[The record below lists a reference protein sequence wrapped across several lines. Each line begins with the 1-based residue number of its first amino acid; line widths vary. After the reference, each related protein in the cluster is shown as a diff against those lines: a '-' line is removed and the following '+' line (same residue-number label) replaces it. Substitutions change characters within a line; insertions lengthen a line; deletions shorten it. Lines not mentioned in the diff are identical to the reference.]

1 MVFPS
6 RPTKLWISSLMPLIM
21 PHITTRRNGKLH
33 ILCMIDGM
41 NAASILETA
50 Q

>member
-1 MVFPS
+1 MLPQCLHFVAITIPPP
-6 RPTKLWISSLMPLIM
+6 RII
-21 PHITTRRNGKLH
+21 PHIAHHRNGKLH

-41 NAASILETA
+41 NAASIFETA